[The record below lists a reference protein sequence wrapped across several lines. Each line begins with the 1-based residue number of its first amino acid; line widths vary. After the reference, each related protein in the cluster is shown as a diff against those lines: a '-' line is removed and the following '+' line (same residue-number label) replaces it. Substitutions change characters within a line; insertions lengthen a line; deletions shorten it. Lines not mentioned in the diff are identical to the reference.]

1 MAVPIQAGDRGQI
14 DGIGFGGIVR
24 DGRIVTVEDRLVA
37 VDDHDLDQLEAA
49 VLDEAPGLTEGSGY
63 GSNQVTIVFDIVTF
77 SPFLN
82 PSGMLGFLTLASPER
97 VGFPDGKKEL
107 YGRADCVRATAG

>member
-37 VDDHDLDQLEAA
+37 VDDHDLDRLEAA

-63 GSNQVTIVFDIVTF
+63 GSSQVTIVFDIEHLRT
-77 SPFLN
+77 P
-82 PSGMLGFLTLASPER
+82 
-97 VGFPDGKKEL
+97 FPDGRDAR
-107 YGRADCVRATAG
+107 GVPTAR